1 MRPNKKMEWRL
12 LEFSFDDELT
22 EELMERGKI
31 FMLSEDEF

>member
-1 MRPNKKMEWRL
+1 MEWRL